1 MFDHEVPAVVKMM
14 SDLNIGVF
22 DHLDI
27 TSTMEVDQR
36 VSYMQHI
43 LRMDAPKKYKAVLL
57 EYKQLDKDLAEDKCT
72 LGDLK
77 GLSIDDF
84 WTWKKSDGLAYDEDS
99 YLELDKC
106 VDFKN

>member
-1 MFDHEVPAVVKMM
+1 MGIFLHSYIDMFDHEGPALVIIMH
-14 SDLNIGVF
+14 DLTSGMF

-36 VSYMQHI
+36 VSYMQRI

-84 WTWKKSDGLAYDEDS
+84 WT
-99 YLELDKC
+99 
-106 VDFKN
+106 